1 MSTSAHNGYIALAK
15 QAKRQPKRKE
25 LSIKREEALAILAD
39 KEASEA
45 RIRELEK
52 KLADALHAQRAK

>member
-1 MSTSAHNGYIALAK
+1 MSTSAHNGYVALAK
-15 QAKRQPKRKE
+15 QATRQPKRKE

-39 KEASEA
+39 KEARES

-52 KLADALHAQRAK
+52 KLTDALKAERQN